1 MRTMKPDRQ
10 ALDSLPYAQR
20 QRLQF
25 VESVAQWEGVVQRQR
40 VCEVF
45 DVSANHVT
53 RDLSL
58 YRSLSPGNLE
68 YDVSRRAYRPTAKF
82 RPLFALGS
90 ADEYLALLKLS
101 LETQARAGIPTWA
114 EGIPIMGLP
123 IPQGAIN
130 GQVLRILTN
139 ALRERAGAQIV
150 YQSLRT
156 PEPTARLIWP
166 HHLVHVAGRWHVR
179 AYDAKRERFADL
191 VVARITEASS
201 SEQATPVQAA
211 RDTEW
216 ETEASVEV
224 VPNPKLSPAQQAI
237 VAREW
242 GMTMTR
248 QQWLWPAKMRRA
260 LIPYFLEQHHLRR
273 PAARAPVIARNLE
286 SLQARSFEDSEG

>member
-123 IPQGAIN
+123 MPQGAIN

-139 ALRERAGAQIV
+139 ALREPRSSPVIWNRCRPDPLRIRKANQWPKCLQGRSPGLPTQGAG
-150 YQSLRT
+150 L
-156 PEPTARLIWP
+156 
-166 HHLVHVAGRWHVR
+166 
-179 AYDAKRERFADL
+179 
-191 VVARITEASS
+191 ASS
-201 SEQATPVQAA
+201 CLFL
-211 RDTEW
+211 RDENCRKPS
-216 ETEASVEV
+216 A
-224 VPNPKLSPAQQAI
+224 NP
-237 VAREW
+237 
-242 GMTMTR
+242 
-248 QQWLWPAKMRRA
+248 A
-260 LIPYFLEQHHLRR
+260 LLPPPKVGRGCC
-273 PAARAPVIARNLE
+273 P
-286 SLQARSFEDSEG
+286 